1 MTTPIH
7 EFIPPQG
14 ERLTWKQPNGAVFRA
29 GDTDNGAGAPKNYW
43 PQQLSSES
51 HTSCA
56 YEPICPKQNS
66 SSGNDFEGIIG
77 RSAVMRTLCKN
88 VKLVA
93 PTGST
98 ALILGETGTGKELI
112 ARAVHNLSPRRDR
125 PFVKVNCAAIPA
137 GLIESELFGHER
149 GAFTGAAGPRTGR
162 FEMANG
168 GTLFL
173 DEIGDITLELQPKL
187 LRVLQEQEFERVG
200 SSQTTRVD
208 VRIVA
213 ATSRDLRQMV
223 VGREFRADLYYRLN
237 VLPLRVPALRERP
250 EDVPPLVQH
259 FMELYSKR
267 ANKRITEVPVEA
279 MEVLVSYHWPGNVRE
294 LQNVVERAVILSQ
307 GKVLRLAL
315 DELRPSTRL
324 SVAAGVGK
332 SDDLTTLKDV
342 EREHI
347 LRTLAE
353 TNRVLGG
360 PKGAAARLG
369 LARTTLIAKM
379 KKLGITR
386 LQA

>member
-1 MTTPIH
+1 MTTPTH
-7 EFIPPQG
+7 EFVPPQG
-14 ERLTWKQPNGAVFRA
+14 ERLTWKQPNGAVFKGHEIDDVA
-29 GDTDNGAGAPKNYW
+29 SDPKNNG
-43 PQQLSSES
+43 PQPRPPIGHICSLR
-51 HTSCA
+51 
-56 YEPICPKQNS
+56 EPIPPERDI

-77 RSAVMRTLCKN
+77 RSAVIRKLCKH
-88 VKLVA
+88 VKLIA

-98 ALILGETGTGKELI
+98 ALILGETGIGKELI
-112 ARAVHNLSPRRDR
+112 ARAIHNLSPRRDR

-223 VGREFRADLYYRLN
+223 VAREFRADLYYRLN
-237 VLPLRVPALRERP
+237 VLPLLVPALRERP
-250 EDVPPLVQH
+250 EDIPLLVQH
-259 FMELYSKR
+259 FAGLYSRK
-267 ANKRITEVPVEA
+267 ANKQITEVPAEA
-279 MEVLVSYHWPGNVRE
+279 IDVLVSHHWPGNVRE
-294 LQNVVERAVILSQ
+294 LQNVVERAVILSP

-315 DELRPSTRL
+315 DELQQSARV
-324 SVAAGVGK
+324 SVAAAVGK
-332 SDDLTTLKDV
+332 SGDLTTLKDV

-353 TNRVLGG
+353 TDRVLGG
-360 PKGAAARLG
+360 PKGAAAKLG

-386 LQA
+386 AQA